1 MGWDAFGLPA
11 ERAALRE
18 NIHPAV
24 ITKRNIANFKQQ
36 IENLGM
42 SYDWEREICT
52 SDPSYYKW
60 TQHIFLKMY
69 EKGLA
74 YLADVAVNW
83 CPAQGTVLAN
93 EEVVDGKYVE
103 TGDVVEKRHMKQW
116 MLKITDYAEQLL
128 AGLDNLD
135 WPENVIQMQKNWIG
149 KSQGANINFNI
160 KGSDQK
166 ITVFTTKPET
176 LYGVTFCVL
185 APDHPLLAR
194 IVTAEQSQ
202 AVNTYCQTARNLSD
216 QEKEA
221 KAGKEKTG
229 INTGAFAYNPIT
241 EQYIPIWVADYV
253 KLDYGS
259 GAVMAVPAH
268 DERDYEFA
276 QTYDLPIIQVINE
289 DDDIIMNSGLING
302 LSSAQARKKI
312 ISIITQRH
320 IGEAKTTYKLRD
332 WLFSRQRYWG
342 EPFPI
347 VYDQAGNAI
356 ANHDLPITLP
366 EIAEFKP
373 TSDGKPPLGRAD
385 DAWLHTTYNGQQV
398 SRELNT
404 MPQWAGSCWYHLR
417 YMDPH
422 NDTQPFSQQ
431 AEQYWGQVD
440 LYIGGLEHAVS
451 HLLYSRFWHKVLFDC
466 GLVSH
471 DEPFK
476 KLFNQGMILGTSYKD
491 AQGKYYHSD
500 DVIEQEGKFYAKQDE
515 ANKLTSLTEKMSKSK
530 LNVVNPDDIV
540 AEYGADSLRLY
551 EMFMGPLDSM
561 KPWQTGGVKGV
572 HGFLQRL
579 YRISNDCQI
588 TDDHTDDEA
597 ILKELNITIAKV
609 TEDLHNLK
617 FNTAIAKMMEC
628 LNVFKTVEIIS
639 QTTWQKFILILAPFA
654 PHLAE
659 ELWQRQG
666 NSGSLAYAQ
675 WPSFDEK
682 YLVADT
688 INIVL
693 CINGKKVDVVEAE
706 KDISA
711 EQATQLISSHQKI
724 KQRIAGKQVVKTVF
738 VPNKLINLIVKG

>member
-1 MGWDAFGLPA
+1 
-11 ERAALRE
+11 
-18 NIHPAV
+18 
-24 ITKRNIANFKQQ
+24 
-36 IENLGM
+36 
-42 SYDWEREICT
+42 
-52 SDPSYYKW
+52 
-60 TQHIFLKMY
+60 
-69 EKGLA
+69 
-74 YLADVAVNW
+74 
-83 CPAQGTVLAN
+83 
-93 EEVVDGKYVE
+93 
-103 TGDVVEKRHMKQW
+103 
-116 MLKITDYAEQLL
+116 
-128 AGLDNLD
+128 
-135 WPENVIQMQKNWIG
+135 
-149 KSQGANINFNI
+149 
-160 KGSDQK
+160 
-166 ITVFTTKPET
+166 
-176 LYGVTFCVL
+176 
-185 APDHPLLAR
+185 
-194 IVTAEQSQ
+194 
-202 AVNTYCQTARNLSD
+202 
-216 QEKEA
+216 
-221 KAGKEKTG
+221 
-229 INTGAFAYNPIT
+229 
-241 EQYIPIWVADYV
+241 
-253 KLDYGS
+253 
-259 GAVMAVPAH
+259 
-268 DERDYEFA
+268 
-276 QTYDLPIIQVINE
+276 
-289 DDDIIMNSGLING
+289 
-302 LSSAQARKKI
+302 
-312 ISIITQRH
+312 
-320 IGEAKTTYKLRD
+320 
-332 WLFSRQRYWG
+332 
-342 EPFPI
+342 
-347 VYDQAGNAI
+347 
-356 ANHDLPITLP
+356 
-366 EIAEFKP
+366 
-373 TSDGKPPLGRAD
+373 
-385 DAWLHTTYNGQQV
+385 
-398 SRELNT
+398 
-404 MPQWAGSCWYHLR
+404 
-417 YMDPH
+417 
-422 NDTQPFSQQ
+422 
-431 AEQYWGQVD
+431 
-440 LYIGGLEHAVS
+440 
-451 HLLYSRFWHKVLFDC
+451 
-466 GLVSH
+466 
-471 DEPFK
+471 
-476 KLFNQGMILGTSYKD
+476 MILGTSYKD

-579 YRISNDCQI
+579 YRISNDYQI